1 MSTPQPTPFSGEP
14 PANDR
19 DPVLPPSIA
28 QLTLRYLRNAF
39 VVAVLASFI
48 LHLSGFALSRIIPV
62 RWGGGGGASGP
73 AQSEPVE
80 MAVMSLA
87 ELAQVENAALSLET
101 PAVPDAL
108 PQITT
113 ELPAVGDSG
122 PGDDSQGFGSDLGEV
137 GPLAGGG
144 DIGEGAG
151 MGLGGSGGGG
161 TSFFGVE
168 AQGNRFAFIIDVSG
182 SMAGP
187 KLDLLKRELIRSIDG
202 LLETSEF
209 IVVQYSDPQNVLVV
223 GEVKGW
229 QTASPSAKRAMRA
242 HVTLLESQGNTC
254 PLPAFELLA
263 ATPPRPDVVYFLTDG
278 DFSGDPDQITVDI
291 IKLAKPWR
299 APVHTLC
306 LDTQA
311 SEQRMRRIARETR
324 GTFTFLAGGSP

>member
-19 DPVLPPSIA
+19 DPVLPPSIS

-39 VVAVLASFI
+39 VVAVLASFT

-73 AQSEPVE
+73 AQAEPVE

-87 ELAQVENAALSLET
+87 ELAQVENAAISLET

-291 IKLAKPWR
+291 IRLAKPWR
-299 APVHTLC
+299 APCHTLC